1 MIRTMDLATF
11 KETFLQNL
19 KNRGTVTFEA
29 IKDEVQNI
37 LEDIKQNGD
46 QALIRYE
53 RKFDKVDIPENQIRV
68 SSEEIE
74 DAYNQISPEILEG
87 IKQII
92 KNIATFHEAQK
103 RDLWFVETVKG
114 VSVGQIMRPLER
126 VGVYIPGGKALYP
139 STVLMTVV
147 PARIAGVKEVVLCT
161 PPRIDGSVHPAVL
174 VAAQEAGVDAIY
186 KVGGVQAIGA
196 MAFGTETIQ
205 AASKIVGPGNK
216 YVNAAKLLV
225 STSVGIDL
233 PAGPS
238 EVLVLA
244 DETSNPNYIAI
255 DLLSQA
261 EHDENTYCI
270 LITTSKKIAKAV
282 EQSLNRLI
290 EEQPRRLIIE
300 KALQDNGYIIVVDN
314 IAEAIDLTNEIAP
327 EHLEL
332 QIKDAESVLPQINN
346 AGAIF
351 IGNNAPVPVGD
362 YAAGSNHVLPTGGS
376 AKIYSGLS
384 IFSFMKLIDVTKCTL
399 EGLKTLAPWIQA
411 LAKIEGLEAHGQ
423 AIQMRCTK

>member
-1 MIRTMDLATF
+1 MIKTVDLATF
-11 KETFLQNL
+11 KEDFLQNL
-19 KNRGTVTFEA
+19 KNRGLITFDA
-29 IKDEVQNI
+29 IKNEVQDI
-37 LEDIKQNGD
+37 LEGIKQKGD
-46 QALIRYE
+46 LKLIQYE
-53 RKFDKVDIPENQIRV
+53 KKFDKVDISGKEIRV
-68 SSEEIE
+68 TSEEIE
-74 DAYNQISPEILEG
+74 DAYNQVSSDALEA
-87 IKQII
+87 IRQII
-92 KNIATFHEAQK
+92 KNITVFHEAQR
-103 RDLWFVETVKG
+103 RDLWFIETVEG

-126 VGVYIPGGKALYP
+126 VGLYIPGGKALYP
-139 STVLMTVV
+139 STVLMTAV
-147 PARIAGVKEVVLCT
+147 PAKVAGVKEVILCT
-161 PPRIDGSVHPAVL
+161 PPRSDGSVHPVIL

-205 AASKIVGPGNK
+205 AVNKIVGPGNK

-225 STSVGIDL
+225 SSSVGIDL

-244 DETSNPNYIAI
+244 DETSNPNFIAI

-270 LITTSKKIAKAV
+270 LITTSQKIARAV
-282 EQSLNRLI
+282 EQALTRLTAD
-290 EEQPRRLIIE
+290 QPRKSIIE
-300 KALQDNGYIIVVDN
+300 KALQDNGYIVLVESIEDA
-314 IAEAIDLTNEIAP
+314 IALTNEIAP

-332 QIKDAESVLPQINN
+332 QIKNAESILPQINN

-351 IGNNAPVPVGD
+351 IGSNSPVPVGD

-384 IFSFMKLIDVTKCTL
+384 IFSFMKLIDITKCTL
-399 EGLKTLAPWIQA
+399 EGLQTLAPWIQT
-411 LAKIEGLEAHGQ
+411 LAKIEGLEAHSQ
-423 AIQMRCTK
+423 AIQMRETK